1 MVISHDGTPM
11 SSTPECHTYTPAAPG
26 LQRPPDLPRP
36 EARPTGRKA
45 EHVATGSRTDW
56 FPTSIWRFNV
66 AGYEALNQKLMQL
79 IKDERQRDPAGMSG
93 RSTVLGWHSTDQ
105 LHHRPELKEFVAI
118 LHANIAEVGRDYR
131 LDTNRASLE
140 LAACWAIVNGK
151 SASSTVHCHPNS
163 FLSGVYYVNTF
174 EESGDIFFQDPR
186 HVACMFPC
194 PVTEFT
200 PWTLRRVSYRPRS
213 GGMLIFPSWL
223 YHGVEPNLGDTP
235 RVSMSFN
242 FRLRW
247 VEPAQQ

>member
-1 MVISHDGTPM
+1 M
-11 SSTPECHTYTPAAPG
+11 SSSPERPSNTLAEPG
-26 LQRPPDLPRP
+26 LQGSPDQSRRD
-36 EARPTGRKA
+36 ARGAGLETERA
-45 EHVATGSRTDW
+45 ATGSRTDW

-66 AGYEALNQKLMQL
+66 AGYEILNQKLMQL
-79 IKDERQRDPAGMSG
+79 IQDERQRDPAGMSG

-105 LHHRPELKEFVAI
+105 LHYRPEMKEFIAI
-118 LHANIAEVGRDYR
+118 LHANVAEVGRAYR

-140 LAACWAIVNGK
+140 LAACWAMVNGRA
-151 SASSTVHCHPNS
+151 ASSTTHCHPNS
-163 FLSGVYYVNTF
+163 FLSGVYYVSTF

-223 YHGVEPNLGDTP
+223 YHGVEPNLSDTP
-235 RVSMSFN
+235 RISMGFN
-242 FRLRW
+242 FRLR
-247 VEPAQQ
+247 